1 MSHVTKSRNSLEELI
16 MLLVEKD
23 TSWDASI
30 NSQVVEHSFEI
41 LSQKRE
47 DKTPKKVQLASTRRA
62 MKFLAIKSN
71 IEEIVKTILNFQPQ
85 ALKHTDKE
93 GMNI

>member
-23 TSWDASI
+23 TSWDARI

-41 LSQKRE
+41 LS
-47 DKTPKKVQLASTRRA
+47 PKKGGQNSQESSTS
-62 MKFLAIKSN
+62 KYKKSY
-71 IEEIVKTILNFQPQ
+71 EIFGNKVKY
-85 ALKHTDKE
+85 
-93 GMNI
+93 

>member
-1 MSHVTKSRNSLEELI
+1 M
-16 MLLVEKD
+16 
-23 TSWDASI
+23 
-30 NSQVVEHSFEI
+30 
-41 LSQKRE
+41 E
-47 DKTPKKVQLASTRRA
+47 DKTPKKVQLASTRSA

-85 ALKHTDKE
+85 ALKHIDKE